1 MAYLESLRPYWGD
14 LASLG
19 SALSWSIAVIF
30 FQFAGAKVRIIPL
43 NIFKN
48 TLAIGLIILSMWIS
62 GDTGWPQ
69 LTLSQW
75 GLIALSG
82 FLGVTLGDAFLVA
95 ALNRTGAGMQ
105 AIVSCVYAPMIIFFA
120 YLMFAEVLPPLTM
133 VGGFIVISAVLLSAW
148 SPQQQL
154 SGQDRL
160 WGIIDGCLTHATT
173 AIAILMVRDLFSAV
187 TVLWLT
193 AARLIFGQIALVG
206 GSFLWGGRK
215 FLFEAFT
222 LETGK
227 RWVVLATF
235 FGTYLSLLFWMLGFK
250 YTLAGRAAIYNQ
262 LSTIFIIVLATVILK
277 EKFTRQKVLAV
288 ILAIAGATLVSL
300 G

>member
-14 LASLG
+14 LASVG
-19 SALSWSIAVIF
+19 SALRWAIAVIF

-160 WGIIDGCLTHATT
+160 WGIIYGCLTHATT

-206 GSFLWGGRK
+206 GSVL
-215 FLFEAFT
+215 
-222 LETGK
+222 
-227 RWVVLATF
+227 WVVLATF
-235 FGTYLSLLFWMLGFK
+235 FVTYLSLLFWMLGFK